1 MKRVVVIGSGNV
13 AEILAEAIAD
23 GSGYAL
29 VQIYAR
35 MQKEAL
41 RKQITLLDA
50 YSPLAIL
57 QRGYALVE
65 QQDTLIKSAQQ
76 LQKGDQVHI
85 RFHDGGWRAQ
95 LIEKEE
101 SHGKEGNV

>member
-1 MKRVVVIGSGNV
+1 MHQQKER
-13 AEILAEAIAD
+13 LCTQ
-23 GSGYAL
+23 

-76 LQKGDQVHI
+76 LPGRRSGAHSLSRRRLARTAD
-85 RFHDGGWRAQ
+85 REG
-95 LIEKEE
+95 EE
-101 SHGKEGNV
+101 PWQRRKHLNSRWSDWM